1 MAIDTDKSIIDY
13 IFARL
18 TTDTSLKA
26 TMGGTVRLYR
36 EWAVPDAAFPY
47 LVHRLEHIAND
58 FYPICAARYYLD
70 IWSDSP
76 DSQETTSIRKRI
88 IELLDEIEFSTTEA
102 DRAVFCMKINRFEP
116 EAEQDIWHYA
126 FEFNLDYFR
135 NSEID
140 SIESR

>member
-1 MAIDTDKSIIDY
+1 MAIDTEKSIIDY
-13 IFARL
+13 IYNLL
-18 TTDTSLKA
+18 TTDISLKA
-26 TMGGTVRLYR
+26 TMGGTARLYYT
-36 EWAVPDAAFPY
+36 WAKPDATFPY
-47 LVHRLEHIAND
+47 LVHRLENIAND
-58 FYPICAARYYLD
+58 FYPICTARYYLD
-70 IWSDSP
+70 IWSDSTNA
-76 DSQETTSIRKRI
+76 QEALSIRKRI

-102 DRAVFCMKINRFEP
+102 DRAVFCLKINRLEP